1 MPDVTYTTEIDAAAQ
16 RVWDYV
22 EDFDNWAHLMI
33 GYEKYELI
41 DERQSLWTLRG
52 DVGILSRAVD
62 IRVDITE
69 WVPPS
74 RVAFVVTGVT
84 ERLSGSGS
92 FLLEALPADPPPD
105 PGTVAAE
112 PETAEPETAAAP
124 PPVAAPEVPP
134 ERGLLDRL
142 RLAFGRFVLRRLRRR
157 QPPPGPATDPAP
169 APVPVATPTAEPAPA
184 AQPAPSRDRSRLT
197 FQLEVRPGGPMA
209 PMLELLMSPML
220 EPAAEDLA
228 LGIRRALEA

>member
-33 GYEKYELI
+33 GYQKYELV

-74 RVAFVVTGVT
+74 RVDFVVTGVT

-92 FLLEALPADPPPD
+92 FLLEAVSVDTPP
-105 PGTVAAE
+105 AAE
-112 PETAEPETAAAP
+112 PAAAEPSAAEATP
-124 PPVAAPEVPP
+124 TPVAAPVPP
-134 ERGLLDRL
+134 AKRGLLDRL

-157 QPPPGPATDPAP
+157 QLPPAAPTTEPAP
-169 APVPVATPTAEPAPA
+169 TPEPVAAPASEPAPA
-184 AQPAPSRDRSRLT
+184 TVSTPSGDRSRLT